1 MNAMLNRLG
10 SELVSSF
17 GQLSIELTALAILIL
32 LASRLLPIQT
42 SALRHFMCIAI
53 LLKPIIALTI
63 SSLWTLFTSI
73 VSLLEPIWSSL
84 GHSLSSLRAES
95 VVAREVSPLI
105 AEIRTVSLTRF
116 GWLAALWV
124 AGAALFLGRIL
135 IGHTVVWRLRWQ
147 AHIQRAG
154 ALFDALQ
161 QARQV
166 LDVNACIQV
175 ATSNA
180 VRSPVVLGIFEPLV
194 VVPAY
199 FVDKLRRDE
208 LELILL
214 HELAHVRRYDNLILL
229 LQRLLAVALFFT
241 PSYGSAVICCGVKP
255 NKLAT
260 TS

>member
-95 VVAREVSPLI
+95 VVAKEVSPLI

-180 VRSPVVLGIFEPLV
+180 VRSPVV
-194 VVPAY
+194 PAY